1 MTSRE
6 RLLTALKGGTPDR
19 VPIQIYGTMGY
30 RDEIIDLTPNHKRLA
45 EAALKRCDLNFSWGE
60 YYPDFLLRFL
70 STATKIE
77 VERVPEEGGEVI
89 TKTIGTPQGELRQVT
104 YEDKE
109 NLAHT
114 RYRETFVK
122 TPEDLDKVMSIPD
135 VPFEPEYESY
145 FAKEKEVSDRGIVI
159 HDFPSALAVLASL
172 FNPEEFGLFC
182 MMHEDKVLEFL
193 RMMTDR
199 TKVYLS
205 YLLERDVKPVYLF
218 GGPEYAAPPLMGP
231 DHFNKFVVAFD
242 SELIDLIQSHDA
254 MVIMHCHGSVKK
266 VLPMIRQMHPDGL
279 HPVEGP
285 PMGDVT
291 LKEAR
296 ELLGPNICM
305 VGNIQIGDLYSD
317 PVEEIDAKV
326 RTAIEEGAPGGAFIL
341 GITAS
346 QYSSDFPEKLL
357 QNYSQYINSGRH
369 YGMYKRKSTI

>member
-6 RLLTALKGGTPDR
+6 RLLTALKGGRPDR

-30 RDEIIDLTPNHKRLA
+30 RDEIIDLTPNHKKLA
-45 EAALKRCDLNFSWGE
+45 QAALEKCDLNFSWGE
-60 YYPDFLLRFL
+60 YYHEFLLRFL

-77 VERVPEEGGEVI
+77 VERVPEDGGEVV
-89 TKTIGTPQGELRQVT
+89 TKTISTPKGDLRQVT

-109 NLAHT
+109 NLSHT

-122 TPEDLDKVMSIPD
+122 TPEDLDKIGSIPY

-145 FAKEKEVSDRGIVI
+145 FFKEKEVGDRGVVI
-159 HDFPSALAVLASL
+159 HDFPDALAVLASL
-172 FNPEEFGLFC
+172 FNPEEFALFC
-182 MMHEDKVLEFL
+182 IMHEEKVLEFL

-199 TKVYLS
+199 TKVYLRF
-205 YLLERDVKPVYLF
+205 LLERDIKPIYLF

-231 DHFNKFVVAFD
+231 DHFKKFVALFD
-242 SELIDLIQSHDA
+242 TELIELIHSHDA

-266 VLPMIRQMHPDGL
+266 VLPMIREMRPDGL

-296 ELLGPNICM
+296 ELLGPEICM
-305 VGNIQIGDLYSD
+305 IGNIQIGDLYSD
-317 PVEEIDAKV
+317 SGEEIDAKV
-326 RTAIEEGAPGGAFIL
+326 KVAIEEGAPGGAFIL

-346 QYSSDFPEKLL
+346 QYSIDFSEKLL
-357 QNYSQYINSGRH
+357 QNYMQYIDSGRK
-369 YGMYKRKSTI
+369 YGMYKEVSTI